1 MDFDR
6 AVAELGALVDTL
18 EREGDERALLLLE
31 LIDAIHRPA
40 LERLAAGDRDSD
52 VARAVLAMYDLAE
65 VDPRVLAEEG
75 LDRVRPY
82 IESHGGRVE
91 LLDVENG
98 TVHVRLSGACHGC
111 AASAMTLKRG
121 IEEALRESYP
131 TMREVVAHEPE
142 GQSGGARL
150 IQLEGVEELR
160 RPRFAD
166 VGDAVPRAGEMTAT
180 EVEGVGVLLINL
192 GGEIYSLRN
201 ACPVDGRPLDG
212 GRLTSDGVVVCPWHN
227 CAYDARTGA
236 RIDGDGGGVAV
247 VPVAVGDQGPRVA
260 VNVL

>member
-6 AVAELGALVDTL
+6 AVAELGALVETL
-18 EREGDERALLLLE
+18 EREGDERALHLLE

-40 LERLAAGDRDSD
+40 LERLVAGDAESE
-52 VARAVLAMYDLAE
+52 VTRAVLAMYGLVE

-82 IESHGGRVE
+82 IESHGGQVE
-91 LLDVENG
+91 LLNVESG
-98 TVHVRLSGACHGC
+98 IVHVRLSGACHGC

-131 TMREVVAHEPE
+131 AMREVVAHEPA
-142 GQSGGARL
+142 GQPSGAQL
-150 IQLEGVEELR
+150 IQLEGIEDLR

-166 VGDAVPRAGEMTAT
+166 VGDAVPQAGEMSAT
-180 EVEGVGVLLINL
+180 EVEGIGILLINL
-192 GGEIYSLRN
+192 DGEIYSVRN

-212 GRLTSDGVVVCPWHN
+212 GRLTRDGVVVCPWHN
-227 CAYDARTGA
+227 CAYDARSGA
-236 RIDGDGGGVAV
+236 RSDGDGDGLVV
-247 VPVAVGDQGPRVA
+247 VPVAAGDERTRVA